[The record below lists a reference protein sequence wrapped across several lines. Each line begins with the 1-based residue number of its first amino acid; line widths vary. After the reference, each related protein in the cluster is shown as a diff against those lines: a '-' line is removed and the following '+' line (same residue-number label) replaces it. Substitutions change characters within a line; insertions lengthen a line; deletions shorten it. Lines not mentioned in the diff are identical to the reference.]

1 MSKRA
6 LISVYDKTGVD
17 SLASFLNQAGWEL
30 VSTGGSAQYLREQH
44 IPVTDIAAITNFPEF
59 LDGRVKTLHPA
70 VYAGILA
77 RRDNPAHQ
85 ASLEIQQI
93 LPFDLVCVNLYP
105 FSEKMQEELPF
116 EELLEF
122 IDIGG
127 PSLLRAAAKNFQ
139 DVIALSTPTDYA
151 AVLNFL
157 SKGEVPLLFRKK
169 LAGRVFGLVSA
180 YDAAIAQYLL
190 DDEYPE
196 YWSRAFKK
204 MQHLRYGEN
213 SHQSAMLYRTS
224 ERRGALPNMQQ
235 LHGKELS
242 YNNIHDLDLAWK
254 LACAFGLEADGTPP
268 QGEEDIK
275 RLFGINLPILP
286 PVCCAAIKHNTPCGV
301 ALGETLSDAYL
312 KTYTCD
318 PISIFGGVIACN
330 VPVDAA
336 TAEKLSELFLE
347 IIIAPDFSSE
357 AFSILAKKKNIRII
371 KASRA
376 PHQLHELLS
385 VDGGLLVQETDRR
398 LIEKWE
404 VVTKAVPN
412 QTDIADMIFGMRAV
426 TYVKSN
432 AIVVVKNLAT
442 VGIGGGETNRI
453 WPTEMALNRAFR
465 IIVTAAEEG
474 RGDGEPARVLASDA
488 FFPFPDVV
496 EVASSAGITTIIQ
509 PGGSQNDH
517 SVIETCDN
525 LGIAMVFTGM
535 RHFKH

>member
-17 SLASFLNQAGWEL
+17 SLAAFLSQSGWEL

-44 IPVTDIAAITNFPEF
+44 IPVTDIAAITNFPEC

-77 RRDNPAHQ
+77 RRDIPAHQ
-85 ASLEIQQI
+85 ESLQAQNI
-93 LPFDLVCVNLYP
+93 LPIDLVCVNLYP
-105 FSEKMQEELPF
+105 FSEKMQEDLPF
-116 EELLEF
+116 EEMVEF

-127 PSLLRAAAKNFQ
+127 PSMLRAAAKNFQ
-139 DVIALSTPTDYA
+139 DVIALSNPTDYA
-151 AVLNFL
+151 AVINFL
-157 SKGEVPLLFRKK
+157 IKGEVPLAFRKN
-169 LAGRVFGLVSA
+169 LAGRIFALISA

-196 YWSRAFKK
+196 YWSRSFKRA
-204 MQHLRYGEN
+204 QRLRYGEN
-213 SHQSAMLYRTS
+213 SHQSATLYWTS
-224 ERRGALPNMQQ
+224 DRKGALPGMQQ

-268 QGEEDIK
+268 QGQEDIK
-275 RLFGINLPILP
+275 NIFGADSPLLP
-286 PVCCAAIKHNTPCGV
+286 PVCCAAVKHNTPCGV
-301 ALGETLSDAYL
+301 ALGNTLSEAYL

-318 PISIFGGVIACN
+318 PMSIYGGVIACN
-330 VPVDAA
+330 VPVDAQ

-347 IIIAPDFSSE
+347 IIIAPDFSSD
-357 AFSILAKKKNIRII
+357 AFAIFAKKKNIRIM

-376 PHQLHELLS
+376 PHQPHESIS
-385 VDGGLLVQETDRR
+385 VDGGLLVQESDRR
-398 LIEKWE
+398 LFEKWE
-404 VVTKAVPN
+404 LVTQAVPPAE
-412 QTDIADMIFGMRAV
+412 DIADMIFGMRAV

-432 AIVVVKNLAT
+432 AIVVVKHLAT

-474 RGDGEPARVLASDA
+474 KGDGEPARVLASDA

-496 EVASSAGITTIIQ
+496 EVAASAGITTIIQ

-517 SVIETCDN
+517 NVIETCNN